1 MKTFSFERART
12 AQAFRISPQDTNYFA
27 ILSDASKDGNDNIAV
42 IEIFNVG
49 GATPPNSHVRA
60 HEFFYVLHGSGV
72 AVSDGEEQP
81 IRQGDALL
89 LKPGSVHVIR
99 NTGAGKPYT
108 LTVMTPNEG
117 FSELIRSGEPVR
129 LDAQDLAILEGA

>member
-1 MKTFSFERART
+1 M
-12 AQAFRISPQDTNYFA
+12 
-27 ILSDASKDGNDNIAV
+27 
-42 IEIFNVG
+42 
-49 GATPPNSHVRA
+49 
-60 HEFFYVLHGSGV
+60 LHGSGV

-99 NTGAGKPYT
+99 NTGAGKLYT